1 MATKKLLVNFT
12 KSFVVNNIKRS
23 SFDVIIITD

>member
-12 KSFVVNNIKRS
+12 KSFVVNNIKRR